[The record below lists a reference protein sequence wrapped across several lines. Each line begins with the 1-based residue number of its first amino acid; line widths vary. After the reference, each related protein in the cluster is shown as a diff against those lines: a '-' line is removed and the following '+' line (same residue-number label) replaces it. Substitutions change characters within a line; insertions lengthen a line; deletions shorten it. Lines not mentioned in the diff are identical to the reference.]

1 MNIKFISVITVLF
14 VLILACSNT
23 PTALPTTTGISQ
35 NQVVQP
41 ANDTSVPIT
50 QTSIP
55 SDTPLPLPTN
65 TRIPTNTPRPP
76 NTPKPTN
83 TKTPTPA
90 PVVLIGSGDSVVDT
104 NWSGPGLLYITYT
117 GGGNFAVWN
126 YSANGERISLLV
138 NTIGSY
144 SGTVPLDFGSDEVTT
159 RLEITASGN
168 WEIQIVSILMMRIEH
183 IPGTFT
189 GSGDDVVYLAGG
201 APDLMVVDASTANG
215 NFAIWSYGD
224 SGRDLLVNE
233 IAPYTG
239 TVIVP
244 RDDFILEITAEG
256 SWSIEVKTP

>member
-1 MNIKFISVITVLF
+1 
-14 VLILACSNT
+14 
-23 PTALPTTTGISQ
+23 
-35 NQVVQP
+35 
-41 ANDTSVPIT
+41 
-50 QTSIP
+50 
-55 SDTPLPLPTN
+55 
-65 TRIPTNTPRPP
+65 
-76 NTPKPTN
+76 
-83 TKTPTPA
+83 
-90 PVVLIGSGDSVVDT
+90 
-104 NWSGPGLLYITYT
+104 
-117 GGGNFAVWN
+117 
-126 YSANGERISLLV
+126 
-138 NTIGSY
+138 
-144 SGTVPLDFGSDEVTT
+144 LDFGSDEVTT